1 MRTEKQIKLLFSFS
15 GAQISDLRH
24 SLDMNDS
31 FETTP
36 DAGERFSRYLAT
48 HQRKIYAFVYSLVRD
63 RHAADDV
70 MQEISSV
77 LWRRFGEFQEGTNFS
92 AWAYKV
98 ARLQVLTWRKQ
109 QKRQSVLLG
118 DEEFGVLMD
127 TAATLAESQDER
139 IDALESCLG
148 KLSADQRELLRSRY
162 HFGYSVVEVAEQQNR
177 ARRTVYK
184 TLGKIHDVLLNCI
197 RSTMKEPGYGNA

>member
-1 MRTEKQIKLLFSFS
+1 
-15 GAQISDLRH
+15 
-24 SLDMNDS
+24 MNDS
-31 FETTP
+31 VEP
-36 DAGERFSRYLAT
+36 HSDPGERFSRHLAT

-63 RHAADDV
+63 RHARDDV
-70 MQEISSV
+70 MQEVNSV
-77 LWRRFGEFQEGTNFS
+77 LWRRFGEFQEGTSFS
-92 AWAYKV
+92 AWAYKT

-109 QKRQSVLLG
+109 EKRQSILLG
-118 DEEFGVLMD
+118 EEEFGVLMD

-148 KLSADQRELLRSRY
+148 KLNSEQRDLLRNRY
-162 HFGYSVVEVAEQQNR
+162 HFGYSVVEVAEQRNR

-197 RSTMKEPGYGNA
+197 RSTMKEPGYGDA